1 MLARSYGNQVIPD
14 DPAGGHSE
22 AAQRGIEW
30 AARDGAFHALVLAG
44 DTPAIDDSEIDA
56 MLRRLADGPEVVI
69 VPDRHGDGTNALLL
83 TPPDVMTPSFG
94 PGSRERHERL
104 AREAGA
110 DVRVSE
116 VESLLLDVDT
126 ADDLEVLAHG
136 LAGAPR
142 ERAMHTRNALNSWR
156 RG

>member
-1 MLARSYGNQVIPD
+1 MPIKLKTRRGETVFDTDEHLRARCSPEDLAKLRPVF
-14 DPAGGHSE
+14 
-22 AAQRGIEW
+22 RK
-30 AARDGAFHALVLAG
+30 DGTVMLAG

-136 LAGAPR
+136 LAGRRVSAR
-142 ERAMHTRNALNSWR
+142 CTRATP
-156 RG
+156 